1 MHVTYIRRVRMTW
14 GGKQMIAH
22 LVSTGDLS
30 KWKFKNFVEVI
41 KRVMLMFVWLLQC
54 FCLLK
59 HLLSTTTFESF
70 AFDFF

>member
-30 KWKFKNFVEVI
+30 KWQFKNFVEVM
-41 KRVMLMFVWLLQC
+41 KKTKFAQLLVPLTSVEREN
-54 FCLLK
+54 F
-59 HLLSTTTFESF
+59 
-70 AFDFF
+70 